1 MEKLHEAQYL
11 THDLIE
17 LTKAQSDALKSYLSH
32 HGGDVYEAVGYIC
45 QNHGGLQGPEG
56 AWSSLNE
63 VPQSDLVQILLR
75 GVYNVQPTYIQWLEE
90 RLEYYRELAKQ
101 DKYERYGE
109 VEVLEEAIERFQDA
123 REQETLY

>member
-32 HGGDVYEAVGYIC
+32 HGGDVYKAVGYIC

-56 AWSSLNE
+56 VWSSLNE

-75 GVYNVQPTYIQWLEE
+75 GVYNVQPTYIQWLEKQ
-90 RLEYYRELAKQ
+90 LEYYTKLQKEDGFEQ
-101 DKYERYGE
+101 YSE
-109 VEVLEEAIERFQDA
+109 VELLEEAIERFEDA
-123 REQETLY
+123 REQGLLF

>member
-1 MEKLHEAQYL
+1 MEKLHDAQYL

-17 LTKAQSDALKSYLSH
+17 LTKAQSDALKNYFRH
-32 HGGDVYEAVGYIC
+32 HDGDVYTAVGYIC

-56 AWSSLNE
+56 AWGSLNE

-90 RLEYYRELAKQ
+90 RLEYFRGMEKE
-101 DKYERYGE
+101 DKYETYGE
-109 VEVLEEAIERFQDA
+109 VEILEEAIDRFQEA
-123 REQETLY
+123 REQGTLY